1 VLRPLVQAIP
11 PRPVDA
17 LPLVSGVTTGAL
29 EMIPRYPASSPPNG
43 GSGNVGSS
51 YRSNH
56 GGNSSG
62 GSGPPSST
70 PPGTPDNGG
79 GGGGGGDG
87 DDGGGGSN
95 GGPNPPARPAVC
107 RLRFEEITPD
117 ITQYLVPCPYCGLP
131 AAGHDR
137 LQVTH
142 RVDDNRV
149 DLKTLQQYPQFGPDD
164 GHKRMRDA
172 YRFMVRFDTLATAQN
187 LSLDKRIRTLQLLF
201 YNEADRR
208 WFERTMETVRA
219 STPNLTWDDVRKL
232 FEEHFGLKG
241 QRDLFRNLLLTPAAH
256 QRDNE
261 GITSYYDRF
270 IELASRAGESVEAD
284 NGLIV
289 NHFRRGLTP
298 FLRESLERM
307 EATADYIANTV
318 VWCARRCTT
327 WWAGTP
333 R

>member
-1 VLRPLVQAIP
+1 
-11 PRPVDA
+11 
-17 LPLVSGVTTGAL
+17 
-29 EMIPRYPASSPPNG
+29 
-43 GSGNVGSS
+43 
-51 YRSNH
+51 
-56 GGNSSG
+56 
-62 GSGPPSST
+62 
-70 PPGTPDNGG
+70 
-79 GGGGGGDG
+79 
-87 DDGGGGSN
+87 
-95 GGPNPPARPAVC
+95 
-107 RLRFEEITPD
+107 
-117 ITQYLVPCPYCGLP
+117 
-131 AAGHDR
+131 

-307 EATADYIANTV
+307 EATADYIANSQGNGLSPV
-318 VWCARRCTT
+318 LGNGNGNNLDGDGRRRVSVHQLH
-327 WWAGTP
+327 AMLQPIESRMVISRMNDVDG
-333 R
+333 